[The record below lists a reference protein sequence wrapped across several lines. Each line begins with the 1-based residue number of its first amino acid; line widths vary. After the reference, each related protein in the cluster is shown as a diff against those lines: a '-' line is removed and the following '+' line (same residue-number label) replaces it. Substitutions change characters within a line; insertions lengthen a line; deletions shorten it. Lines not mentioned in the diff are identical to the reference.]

1 MMKELIELQKQ
12 QVIYQ
17 SNHTEILKLMVDAMK
32 RPVEVHL
39 PASDELF
46 QPLDTEPIL
55 VELRKMNDLLEA
67 NQNRPA
73 QVQIEPIP
81 LGNFGNLPKLPEVEP
96 IEPREKPSPKLEK
109 ALEYLRRTKDN
120 RPSREVAAKLGISH
134 TWVNKARQLL
144 ESEDA
149 KS

>member
-17 SNHTEILKLMVDAMK
+17 SNHTEILKLLVDAMK

-67 NQNRPA
+67 NLNRPP

-81 LGNFGNLPKLPEVEP
+81 VVNSVNLTELTAS
-96 IEPREKPSPKLEK
+96 EPRERRSPKLEK
-109 ALEYLRRTKDN
+109 VLEYLRRTKDD
-120 RPSREVAAKLGISH
+120 RPSREVAADLGVSH
-134 TWVNKARQLL
+134 PVVTKARQIL